1 MDVTVYGMP
10 LKVLSTQDQLIPVV
24 VPGSDVSVMIS
35 FNTLES
41 GDIQMDVHLER
52 EYNGNYLPVF
62 AWPDI
67 NISLI
72 PGNTFYGGSA
82 HFRRTMVDN
91 GLWRW
96 RLVYTDADNVTREVY
111 AYYQV
116 QDPVVIPSTTMVK
129 SSVGGCSANLSGI
142 PKLACIQGNDLD
154 IDVFLYDNHGDPFIG
169 LSNAT
174 DAEVRFVCM
183 NTRLPSGTIPFA
195 DISFD
200 VPELGDG
207 SVRFTIP
214 SAMSEDMTPGIHRAY
229 IQITWADK
237 ILEWPQIFDLNVL
250 KQRV

>member
-1 MDVTVYGMP
+1 MDVVVYGMP
-10 LKVLSTQDQLIPVV
+10 LKVLSTQDELIPVV

-35 FNTLES
+35 FNTQES
-41 GDIQMDVHLER
+41 GDIQLDVFLER

-62 AWPDI
+62 AWPDT
-67 NISLI
+67 NISLT
-72 PGNTFYGGSA
+72 PGNTFYGGSG

-96 RLVYTDADNVTREVY
+96 RLVYIDDTSTSREVF

-116 QDPVVIPSTTMVK
+116 QDVVRIPSTTMVK

-154 IDVFLYDNHGDPFIG
+154 VDVFLYDNQGDPFIG
-169 LSNAT
+169 LSDAT
-174 DAEVRFVCM
+174 DAEVRFVSM
-183 NTRLPSGTIPFA
+183 STRLAAGTISFA
-195 DISFD
+195 DIAFD
-200 VPELGDG
+200 APELGDG

-214 SAMSEDMTPGIHRAY
+214 STLTEDLLPGIYRTY
-229 IQITWADK
+229 IQVTWADK